1 MKWSLTR
8 FIATYAD
15 LISLVFKNDKLLL
28 VSTGTCYLMSFS
40 LIGFVFLMLL
50 ALLKSM
56 IVTGNLSMDIMVE
69 FSLMEFQFSI
79 SRFYCLSTLL
89 ALYSLSSIVMFLAEK
104 QWHRS
109 IYQILSKLYT
119 SNANVDNK
127 KMIKE
132 NRQGAIATM
141 RVSNILLSIMS
152 PFLTSLVAFLALC
165 FVDWRMAVIG
175 LVVIFISLVFF
186 LDLGRKTKKASLE
199 ITGDD
204 DDIEVET
211 PTLKQ
216 DANSLVIDRLQFL
229 SGLFQLKARSKLV
242 SNLMFIFLVIL
253 VVSYLNFAIGDAQKF
268 YRLVA
273 AGLLVYLLYNGVR
286 TIGSKAVP
294 LSRQYNSVRKFLNNS

>member
-1 MKWSLTR
+1 MKSSLTR

-40 LIGFVFLMLL
+40 LIGFVFLVLL

-69 FSLMEFQFSI
+69 FSLMDFQLSI

-89 ALYSLSSIVMFLAEK
+89 ALYLLSSIVMYFAER

-109 IYQILSKLYT
+109 IHQILSGLYKAK
-119 SNANVDNK
+119 ANVGNK
-127 KMIKE
+127 KINKE

-152 PFLTSLVAFLALC
+152 PFLISLVAFLALC
-165 FVDWRMAVIG
+165 WVDWRMAVIG
-175 LVVIFISLVFF
+175 LVVVVISLIFF

-199 ITGDD
+199 MAGDD
-204 DDIEVET
+204 DDIETET
-211 PTLKQ
+211 PVLKKNE
-216 DANSLVIDRLQFL
+216 NSLVDERLDFL

-242 SNLMFIFLVIL
+242 SNLMFTFLIIL
-253 VVSYLNFAIGDAQKF
+253 VVSYFNFAVGDPQKF
-268 YRLVA
+268 YRLIA
-273 AGLLVYLLYNGVR
+273 ASLLVYLLYGAVR
-286 TIGSKAVP
+286 TIGAKAVP
-294 LSRQYNSVRKFLNNS
+294 LSRQYNSVRKFLNN